1 MPLEAGAIPGDKRTP
16 EARQPHPD
24 LLSCFADLSCIVKE
38 CPFGLELA
46 TPSVSYLSSGYGKMV
61 HPLRHT
67 PGQPWLASR
76 VCDHPDFANRAAGR
90 ALHGLIQRFFC
101 VR

>member
-1 MPLEAGAIPGDKRTP
+1 MPFEAGAIPGEKRTLNRIQICYP
-16 EARQPHPD
+16 ASRT
-24 LLSCFADLSCIVKE
+24 SRAAFKE

-46 TPSVSYLSSGYGKMV
+46 TPSVSYVSSGYGKMV

-67 PGQPWLASR
+67 PGRPWLASR
-76 VCDHPDFANRAAGR
+76 VCDHPDFASRAAGR

>member
-1 MPLEAGAIPGDKRTP
+1 MPFEAGAIPGEKRTP
-16 EARQPHPD
+16 EARQPRPD
-24 LLSCFADLSCIVKE
+24 LLSCFADLSCSVKE
-38 CPFGLELA
+38 YLSGIELA
-46 TPSVSYLSSGYGKMV
+46 TPSVRYLSSGYGKMV

-76 VCDHPDFANRAAGR
+76 VCNHPDFANRAAGR